1 MTKRAALY
9 SRAPGSYRERGLGLW
24 GYVGILVLIGATATL
39 GLRLGP
45 HFLTFNAI
53 KGILSGLSSDP
64 VHQMDKRAI
73 RELIEKR
80 FKINSLYDLKVR
92 EIIRID
98 RTKEQTLL
106 VLDYETRDSLL
117 LNADVVLKFHEE
129 FPFE

>member
-1 MTKRAALY
+1 MNTRAYLH
-9 SRAPGSYRERGLGLW
+9 SHAPGGRQQRGLGLW
-24 GYVGILVLIGATATL
+24 GYVGILILVGATATL

-45 HFLTFNAI
+45 HFLTHNAI

-64 VHQMDKRAI
+64 IHQMDKRSI

-92 EIIRID
+92 EIVRID
-98 RTKEQTLL
+98 RTKEQTVL
-106 VLDYETRDSLL
+106 VLDYETRDNLL